1 MKTFDLEKVYDEQ
14 VAPLMAQVIQ
24 ICHDNELPFVADFLY
39 KNDEEDGEQY
49 CTSGFIPAVKTH
61 GKSEHME
68 ELFNFCKPRR
78 SAPALHMRISDG
90 DGKGNVTDSVILV

>member
-24 ICHDNELPFVADFLY
+24 ICRDNELPFVADFLY

-49 CTSGFIPAVKTH
+49 CTSTFIPAAKTH

-68 ELFNFCKPRR
+68 ALWDVVKPRR
-78 SAPALHMRISDG
+78 SPSALHMRISD
-90 DGKGNVTDSVILV
+90 DKGNVTDSVILG